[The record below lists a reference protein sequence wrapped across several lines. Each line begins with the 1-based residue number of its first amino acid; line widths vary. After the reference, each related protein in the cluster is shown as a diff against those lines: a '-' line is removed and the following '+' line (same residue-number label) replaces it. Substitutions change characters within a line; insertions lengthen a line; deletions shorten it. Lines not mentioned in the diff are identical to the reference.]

1 MMLLKLQT
9 HEQKSCQE
17 NIIQLEFD
25 VQKCNFLADYQP
37 KNANEE
43 PHHVEMQTPSNDM
56 YNDVDN
62 VEQFESGTTLDSW
75 NIQSKSNTNSKH

>member
-9 HEQKSCQE
+9 HQQKYCQE

-25 VQKCNFLADYQP
+25 IQKCYFFADYQP
-37 KNANEE
+37 KDANEE
-43 PHHVEMQTPSNDM
+43 VHHVEMQTPSNEM
-56 YNDVDN
+56 YNDVDH

-75 NIQSKSNTNSKH
+75 NIQK